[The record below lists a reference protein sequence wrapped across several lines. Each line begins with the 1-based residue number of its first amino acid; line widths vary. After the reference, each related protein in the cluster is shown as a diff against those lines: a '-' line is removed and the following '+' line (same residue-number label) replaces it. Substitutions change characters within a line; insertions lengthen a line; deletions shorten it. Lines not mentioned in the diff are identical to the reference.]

1 MDKTI
6 CVIALDQ
13 GTTSTRAIA
22 FDLQGNVIAKSQ
34 KDFDQF
40 YPQSGWVEHDGEEI
54 WQSCLFV
61 LNELAQIL
69 EAKNIIPK
77 AMGITNQRETVLLW
91 DKVTGA
97 PLTRAIVWQDR
108 RTADFCESLKEK
120 GLEPDINS
128 KTGLILDPYFSAS
141 KIAWLLDSDPLFR
154 QEAEQGN
161 ILTGTIDSYI
171 TYRLS
176 GQHTHITDATNA
188 SRTLLMELKASDWSA
203 ELLNV
208 FNIPANILPK
218 IVDSAGDLATIDDAL
233 PMSGLTIN
241 ALIGD
246 QQSAA
251 VGQGCLSSGSVK
263 STYGTGC
270 FILAH
275 TGTEPIHSKNK
286 LLTTVA
292 LQVDGQRTFAV
303 EGSIFNAGTVT
314 QWFKD
319 GINII
324 DDASESE
331 ELARSVE
338 DTNGVYMVPAF
349 TGLGAPHWQADAR
362 GIIVGIERST
372 SRAHI
377 VRAGLE
383 SIVFQTNDLIDCMIE
398 DGCKIPDRL
407 LVDGGMAN
415 NAWFLEYLAKIT
427 GAEVFRPES
436 SEATALGAAIV
447 AAYGAGLI
455 DKLSFE
461 NMDTG
466 HHYMSNDNDQQLRIS
481 AIGGWRQVIK
491 TYYPK
496 N

>member
-1 MDKTI
+1 M
-6 CVIALDQ
+6 
-13 GTTSTRAIA
+13 
-22 FDLQGNVIAKSQ
+22 
-34 KDFDQF
+34 
-40 YPQSGWVEHDGEEI
+40 DGEEI

-61 LNELAQIL
+61 LGELAQIL
-69 EAKNIIPK
+69 DAKNIIPK
-77 AMGITNQRETVLLW
+77 ALGITNQRETVLLW
-91 DKVTGA
+91 DKATGT

-108 RTADFCESLKEK
+108 RTSDLCESLKNR
-120 GLEPDINS
+120 GLEPEINS
-128 KTGLILDPYFSAS
+128 KTGLLLDPYFSAT
-141 KIAWLLDSDPLFR
+141 KIAWLLDSDPVFR
-154 QEAEQGN
+154 QEAEEGN
-161 ILTGTIDSYI
+161 VLTGTIDSYI

-176 GQHTHITDATNA
+176 GQRTHITDVTNA
-188 SRTLLMELKASDWSA
+188 SRTLLMELKASDWST
-203 ELLNV
+203 ELLNI
-208 FNIPANILPK
+208 FNIPAKTLPK
-218 IVDSAGDLATIDDAL
+218 IVDNAGELATIDDAF
-233 PMSGLTIN
+233 PMAGVTIN

-251 VGQGCLSSGSVK
+251 VGQGCLSSGSIK

-275 TGTEPIHSKNK
+275 TGAEPIHSKNK

-292 LQVDGQRTFAV
+292 LQVDGQRTYAV
-303 EGSIFNAGTVT
+303 EGSIFNAGTVAL
-314 QWFKD
+314 WFKD

-324 DDASESE
+324 DHASECE

-383 SIVFQTNDLIDCMIE
+383 SIAFQTNDLIDCMIE
-398 DGCKIPDRL
+398 DGCKIPNRL

-427 GAEVFRPES
+427 DAKVFRPETT
-436 SEATALGAAIV
+436 EATAMGAAIL

-461 NMDTG
+461 NMNVG
-466 HHYMSNDNDQQLRIS
+466 HHYISDNNDQQLRIS
-481 AIGGWRQVIK
+481 AIEGWRQVIK
-491 TYYPK
+491 TYYVK